1 VSGAT
6 VWESC
11 VRQVVALLDTA
22 AYQIDEQQVAH
33 RTILDAVSLLRM
45 QIDPEL
51 APGALA
57 REGGLPTRHA
67 RRVCAYIDSHIA
79 DRVRV
84 ADLCALVQLSKGYF
98 SRAFGR
104 TFGKTPHAFV
114 IRRRVEL
121 AAEYMLQTEA
131 TLSDIALQ
139 CGFADQAH
147 LCKQFRQ
154 TTGYTPA
161 AWRRARSGAG
171 DADQKNLN
179 SMEK

>member
-6 VWESC
+6 VSKSC

-22 AYQIDEQQVAH
+22 AYQVDEQQVAH

-51 APGALA
+51 AAGALA
-57 REGGLPTRHA
+57 REGGLPTRHV

-79 DRVRV
+79 DRVHV
-84 ADLCALVQLSKGYF
+84 ADLCSLVQLSKGYF
-98 SRAFGR
+98 TRAFRR
-104 TFGKTPHAFV
+104 TFGKTPYAFV

-121 AAEYMLQTEA
+121 AARCMLQTEA

-139 CGFADQAH
+139 CGFADQAQ
-147 LCKQFRQ
+147 LCKHFRQ

-171 DADQKNLN
+171 DADQQNLDWV
-179 SMEK
+179 ER